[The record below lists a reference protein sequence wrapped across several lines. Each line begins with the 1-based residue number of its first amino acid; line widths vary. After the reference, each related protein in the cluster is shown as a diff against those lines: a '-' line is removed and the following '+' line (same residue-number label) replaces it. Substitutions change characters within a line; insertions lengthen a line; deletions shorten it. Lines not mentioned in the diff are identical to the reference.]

1 MAGINNQKKDVDM
14 KKIIAILILSVTLV
28 SCYDSYINDF
38 NYSAVYFPNPIDV
51 RTVVVGEGLKVN
63 LGAALG
69 GVMENK
75 IDRNVNFAINNSL
88 ITPALLTSMKASTY
102 AFIKNAVAGLT
113 EVQPLPANYYTL
125 SNTGQIV
132 IKKGWHTGTVTLKVD
147 SAAFLSDPETIK
159 AKYILSLYINTAD
172 ADTILEK
179 NRNLRVGIKY
189 EHMLFGNYLHGGVTT
204 VKDAS
209 GAVINTIKYITT
221 RSQGDTKIWQLTTLS
236 PNSVMTNGY
245 SDKTSTSKKELVL
258 TLNGTTITLG
268 SATGSTNTYEANGSN
283 TYNGAKLLQNRQILL
298 NYKYTV
304 GTDTYYCQDT
314 LTFRNRIRDGVNE
327 WQDENPS
334 HYE

>member
-1 MAGINNQKKDVDM
+1 M
-14 KKIIAILILSVTLV
+14 KKILAILILTVALV

-38 NYSAVYFPNPIDV
+38 DYSAIYFPNPIDV
-51 RTVVVGEGLKVN
+51 RTVVVGEGLKVD

-75 IDRNVNFAINNSL
+75 IDRTVNFNINNSL
-88 ITPALLTSMKASTY
+88 VTADLLTKMKSSTY
-102 AFIKNAVAGLT
+102 AFIKAAVAGVATL
-113 EVQPLPANYYTL
+113 VPLPANYYTL
-125 SNTGQIV
+125 SNNSQIV
-132 IKKGWHTGTVTLKVD
+132 IRKGWHSGTVTLKVD
-147 SAAFLSDPETIK
+147 STAFLSDPETIR
-159 AKYILSLYINTAD
+159 AKYVLSLYINTAD
-172 ADTILEK
+172 ADSIIEP
-179 NRNLRVGIKY
+179 NRSLKVGIKY

-209 GAVINTIKYITT
+209 GATINTIKYITS
-221 RSQGDTKIWQLTTLS
+221 RSQGDTKIWQVTTLS
-236 PNSVMTNGY
+236 PNSVVTNGY

-258 TLNGTTITLG
+258 TLNGTNITLG

-283 TYNGAKLLQNRQILL
+283 TYNGAKLLQNRKILL

-334 HYE
+334 HYEK